1 MVGQSI
7 SGILYGYCIILDDEM
22 ENVVAGSPFRALA
35 DHPHD
40 TRAVV
45 VRGLEKSVA
54 RAGEVRRFVIDAS
67 KSAEADVAA
76 RLPVSNLILFET

>member
-1 MVGQSI
+1 MDE
-7 SGILYGYCIILDDEM
+7 IIRYLS
-22 ENVVAGSPFRALA
+22 GSPFRALA

-76 RLPVSNLILFET
+76 RLPVSDLKSFET